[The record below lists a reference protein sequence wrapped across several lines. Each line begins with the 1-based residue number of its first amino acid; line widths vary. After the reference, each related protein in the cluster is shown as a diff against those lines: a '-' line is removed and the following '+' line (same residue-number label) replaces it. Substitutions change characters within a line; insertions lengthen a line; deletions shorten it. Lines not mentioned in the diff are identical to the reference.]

1 MPFSALL
8 IIAGLLGLVFGVGFF
23 LYPAWSLGL
32 YGAST
37 GEVGYLMTRFTGAA
51 LFHLGLVYLM
61 LRDVR
66 DGLTIRRIA
75 IGSTLGALAGLRVAL
90 YAVRNDL
97 VNNLG
102 WSTVA
107 IYALLIL
114 CFGWFAL
121 KPARTG

>member
-1 MPFSALL
+1 
-8 IIAGLLGLVFGVGFF
+8 
-23 LYPAWSLGL
+23 
-32 YGAST
+32 
-37 GEVGYLMTRFTGAA
+37 MTRFTGAA